1 MTTRSEPDEDKFLS
15 EVPDDVRMLTTRQV
29 GKILGISKSKV
40 RMLTDAGELTPVTV
54 GKRSIRY
61 RYSDVIEYSRR
72 CK

>member
-1 MTTRSEPDEDKFLS
+1 MTTHSEPDEDKFLS
-15 EVPDDVRMLTTRQV
+15 EVPDDVRMLKTHQV

-40 RMLTDAGELTPVTV
+40 RMLTDAGALVPVTV

-61 RYSDVIEYSRR
+61 RFSDVIEYSRR